1 MADESLETYTKQY
14 EELVRFLATDIL
26 GTEEFKVSGKVRGSQ
41 ILLKLEAPA
50 NVRGRVIGRGG
61 RVARSLRT
69 ILETAAIPTHLRP
82 SLDIVD

>member
-1 MADESLETYTKQY
+1 MPDDGLEKCKAQY
-14 EELVRFLATDIL
+14 EELTRYLAERLL
-26 GTEEFKVSGKVRGSQ
+26 GTDDFKVSSSVRGNQ
-41 ILLKLEAPA
+41 IVLKLEAPA

-69 ILETAAIPTHLRP
+69 VLETAAIPTHLRP